1 MRSVDTC
8 ILTHS
13 GIYFDLLD
21 PQPADVSILDISR
34 ALSQLCRYTGHT
46 VTHYSVAE
54 HCVRMSHLVTPGR
67 ALAAL
72 LHDAA
77 EAYVGD
83 VARPLKRLLPN
94 YISIEHR
101 VQSAVFRAFGLDDWM
116 PRQIQDADRYMLAWE
131 RRDLMPEQA
140 TAWPICKGVTLEAAP
155 RIEPWSA
162 DEAMT
167 RYLDRF
173 HEIYDPS
180 TAEGKENTSCA
191 A

>member
-1 MRSVDTC
+1 MRSIDSS

-21 PQPADVSILDISR
+21 PKPADVSILDIAR
-34 ALSQLCRYTGHT
+34 ALSHLCRYTGHT
-46 VTHYSVAE
+46 RTHYSVAE
-54 HCVRMSHLVTPGR
+54 HCVRMSHLVTPQR
-67 ALAAL
+67 AFAAL

-83 VARPLKRLLPN
+83 VARPLKRLLPH

-101 VQSAVFRAFGLDDWM
+101 VQAAVFRAFGLDDWL
-116 PRQIQDADRYMLAWE
+116 PRQVQDADRYMLAWE

-140 TAWPICKGVTLEAAP
+140 MEWPACRGVTLEAAP
-155 RIEPWSA
+155 VIVPWSA
-162 DEAMT
+162 DEAME

-173 HEIYDPS
+173 HELFDAKTIAPE
-180 TAEGKENTSCA
+180 AAPCA